1 MSSGPQ
7 ILYGVRDG
15 ELIHV
20 DDADRGQACN
30 CICYECGRPLV
41 AKKGEILAHFFAHE
55 AAEVNC
61 NPTPESLVHRYAK
74 EQVAKMD
81 RLRLPGFTVEG
92 RYQTPDGTVH
102 SLHWRYRPTYDVD
115 VKGAEVESHQHVD
128 VVPDV
133 LISDTD
139 SFSLAVEVFYRH
151 AVDSDKLDKLKR
163 LPFSTVEVDLSD
175 LPVTTSSANLNAAL
189 RQVSRW
195 AWLNNRYQPAHQSR
209 LTHQLENAFR
219 ITKIQPPSKQPITSN
234 STIPSRMIAD
244 ASSRA
249 TTANVVNLIAKL
261 KATPM
266 AEMPALLHNL
276 SREVRL
282 ALHCHWI
289 GVSPAQLPVH
299 LMQAVTRQ
307 SAYGPMPA
315 ILWQTGVFAKFCMS
329 GTGPITAQQAAF
341 WIRRVFPSLHKASA
355 LYSTANNLNEYSE
368 ATFNFL
374 NHLAEQGLLERIRS
388 KRPWDATFRP
398 VASTRA
404 EVRARL
410 LAFPPAERRRPD

>member
-1 MSSGPQ
+1 
-7 ILYGVRDG
+7 
-15 ELIHV
+15 
-20 DDADRGQACN
+20 
-30 CICYECGRPLV
+30 
-41 AKKGEILAHFFAHE
+41 
-55 AAEVNC
+55 
-61 NPTPESLVHRYAK
+61 VHRYAK
-74 EQVAKMD
+74 EQVAKMR

-92 RYQTPDGTVH
+92 RYQTPDGAVH
-102 SLHWRYRPTYDVD
+102 SSQWRYLPTYDVD
-115 VKGAEVESHQHVD
+115 VKRAEVESQQNGG

-133 LISDTD
+133 FISDTD
-139 SFSLAVEVFYRH
+139 GFSLAVEVFYRH
-151 AVDSDKLDKLKR
+151 AVDSEKLEKLKR
-163 LPFSTVEVDLSD
+163 LPFSTVEIDLSD
-175 LPVTTSSANLNAAL
+175 LPCTTSSANLNAAL

-209 LTHQLENAFR
+209 LTHQLEHAFG
-219 ITKIQPPSKQPITSN
+219 ITKVQLPSKQPVASN
-234 STIPSRMIAD
+234 SNIPSRMIAD
-244 ASSRA
+244 ASTKA
-249 TTANVVNLIAKL
+249 TAVNVAYLVAKL
-261 KATPM
+261 KATSM
-266 AEMPALLHNL
+266 AEMPARLHNL

-282 ALHCHWI
+282 ALHCYWI

-307 SAYGPMPA
+307 SAYGPIPA

-341 WIRRVFPSLHKASA
+341 WIRRVFPGLHKASA

-374 NHLAEQGLLERIRS
+374 NHLAEQGLLERIS
-388 KRPWDATFRP
+388 GKRPWDATFRP
-398 VASTRA
+398 VASTRV